1 MRRVPELADHSH
13 MGLRP
18 PHALR
23 VPRSAQLLFIAIGV
37 LFAAYTAHA
46 VTNVGG
52 DAIDAFF
59 QSWISDAI
67 PMGCALICL
76 VRAWHVR
83 AERWAWALVGIGIAL
98 WSAGDVYY
106 SLFLT
111 NRVPMPIP
119 SVADG
124 LWLSEYP
131 VSVLAVVL
139 LMRSRHAAEGA
150 RVWLDGAI
158 AGLAVS
164 AVTAAI
170 ILPSVISASG
180 NASPAE
186 FLTNIA
192 YPVGDMIMLG
202 TIGAALAVRHWRF
215 NRMWGSLALGFIAFV
230 LSDAFYLIKVADGTY
245 VVGTIIDTGWLL
257 GGICFA
263 AAAWQP
269 VEQPTA
275 ERRRRT
281 TLLLPAV
288 FGATSLFLLIWDHFA
303 QLTTAA
309 LLLSSASVLAVL
321 VRMTLTLAE
330 NRRMVTRLREEA
342 QALSMKNEELLE
354 VDALK
359 EALRQSQ
366 KMDALGQLAG
376 GVAHDF
382 NNLLTVIYGYATLLQ
397 PDVDGNPEASRKIEA
412 ITTATERANDL
423 TRQLLTFSPRQV
435 VQTSHVDLNE
445 SVLETKALISSV
457 LGDDVELD
465 LQLADG
471 LPPILADAGKI
482 SQVLVNLVLNAR
494 DAMPV
499 GGTVAI
505 ATASTRIEDARDV
518 RDGQSRE
525 YAVLTVTDTGSGID
539 SETQARIFEPFFSTK
554 GKDGSGLG
562 LAVVYGI
569 VEGCGGSITVDSVV
583 GAGSTFS
590 VVFPAAPPASSISPS
605 DAAGDGTPT
614 SQRVLLVE
622 DERAVRELL
631 VEQLQAMGHH
641 VVAAPTPARA
651 CEIYEQS
658 PEDFDLVVTDVV
670 MPGMD
675 GWALTTRLRAE
686 RPNLPVVLISGY
698 TDGAVDPRDL
708 SGATA
713 FLMKP
718 FGMDALAENIQAVV
732 DQQPDPAV
740 LSPS

>member
-1 MRRVPELADHSH
+1 
-13 MGLRP
+13 
-18 PHALR
+18 
-23 VPRSAQLLFIAIGV
+23 
-37 LFAAYTAHA
+37 
-46 VTNVGG
+46 
-52 DAIDAFF
+52 
-59 QSWISDAI
+59 
-67 PMGCALICL
+67 
-76 VRAWHVR
+76 
-83 AERWAWALVGIGIAL
+83 
-98 WSAGDVYY
+98 
-106 SLFLT
+106 
-111 NRVPMPIP
+111 
-119 SVADG
+119 
-124 LWLSEYP
+124 
-131 VSVLAVVL
+131 
-139 LMRSRHAAEGA
+139 
-150 RVWLDGAI
+150 
-158 AGLAVS
+158 
-164 AVTAAI
+164 
-170 ILPSVISASG
+170 
-180 NASPAE
+180 
-186 FLTNIA
+186 
-192 YPVGDMIMLG
+192 MIMLG

-281 TLLLPAV
+281 TLLLPAA

-457 LGDDVELD
+457 LGDDIELD
-465 LQLADG
+465 LRLADG

-505 ATASTRIEDARDV
+505 ATASTRIEDDAMSATGRAASTRCSPSRIRAAASIPRHRPGSSSPSSRRRAR
-518 RDGQSRE
+518 
-525 YAVLTVTDTGSGID
+525 TDRGSA
-539 SETQARIFEPFFSTK
+539 SPSCTAS
-554 GKDGSGLG
+554 S
-562 LAVVYGI
+562 
-569 VEGCGGSITVDSVV
+569 EGCGGSITVDSVV

-605 DAAGDGTPT
+605 DAAGHGTPT

-631 VEQLQAMGHH
+631 VEQLEAMGHH

-686 RPNLPVVLISGY
+686 RPSLPVVLISGY

-732 DQQPDPAV
+732 DQQLDPAV